1 MPSQTQNFSFPGSNN
16 RILMNIAYG
25 TLLQLGWTPQYAG
38 DTKLIGYTPRTWKS
52 YDQEIL
58 IETTHETLTVTSTM
72 IHGEGFDMLGK
83 NKKRIQEFIT
93 AFENLIKTPPQ
104 ENSVWGNAVDQL
116 KQHTIAAATDE
127 AKQAQEINKVMNL
140 STGSKTITYGII
152 GINIIVFILMVVSG
166 VDFFAPTGIDI
177 MQWGA
182 NYKPL
187 TLTGDWWRLMS
198 CVFVH
203 IGIIHIAFNMYAL
216 YMVGI
221 YLEPMLGKIK
231 YVTAYLCTGVFASM
245 ASLIWHST
253 PVPSAGASGAIFG
266 IYGVFLAL
274 LFTNLIPKQM
284 RKSLLQSIGIF
295 VVYNLVYGMKSGV
308 DNAAHIGGL
317 LSGLVIGFVYY
328 LTLKKEEGEN
338 KRNTIAIIVAAVTI
352 GAAWYYIDSQKSSVS
367 PKEKAEAT
375 GLLNTL
381 KFKDGKKFIEKYNEF
396 IEMQNRALVP
406 LEDTTLNV
414 TGMAKKLNEVSIGEW
429 NKAKELVDVIKNYDV
444 SESTKKKIM
453 VMEEYVQA
461 RKEEIGIIN
470 KIAAEEKQEDNQ
482 QLSEI
487 REKISG
493 LVAKMNE

>member
-1 MPSQTQNFSFPGSNN
+1 
-16 RILMNIAYG
+16 MNIAYG

-38 DTKLIGYTPRTWKS
+38 DTKLIGYTPRTWKN

-221 YLEPMLGKIK
+221 YLEPMLGTIK

-338 KRNTIAIIVAAVTI
+338 KRNAIAIIVAAVTI
-352 GAAWYYIDSQKSSVS
+352 TAGWYYLDSQKSSVS
-367 PKEKAEAT
+367 PKERTEAM
-375 GLLNTL
+375 GLLNEI
-381 KFKDGKKFIEKYNEF
+381 KFKDGKKLVEKIQE
-396 IEMQNRALVP
+396 ISDMEDRALAP
-406 LEDTTLNV
+406 LKDTTMN
-414 TGMAKKLNEVSIGEW
+414 
-429 NKAKELVDVIKNYDV
+429 NKER
-444 SESTKKKIM
+444 T
-453 VMEEYVQA
+453 
-461 RKEEIGIIN
+461 
-470 KIAAEEKQEDNQ
+470 
-482 QLSEI
+482 
-487 REKISG
+487 
-493 LVAKMNE
+493 

>member
-1 MPSQTQNFSFPGSNN
+1 
-16 RILMNIAYG
+16 MNIAYG

-221 YLEPMLGKIK
+221 YLEPMLGTIK